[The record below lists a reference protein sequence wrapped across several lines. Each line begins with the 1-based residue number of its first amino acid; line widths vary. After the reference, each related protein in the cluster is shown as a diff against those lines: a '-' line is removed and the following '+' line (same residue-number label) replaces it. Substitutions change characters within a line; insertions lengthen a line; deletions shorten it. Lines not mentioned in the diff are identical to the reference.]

1 MKEVSYKSFTRWA
14 EADAEEDAD
23 AGDGREAGAGADATE
38 VRGETRTKVH

>member
-23 AGDGREAGAGADATE
+23 AVDGREAGAGATE